1 MRWTP
6 GGRSEDLEDR
16 RGMGGGG
23 FSAGRIGGLGLGG
36 VVLLFIL
43 SLVTGQDFLGLL
55 TDPNATGPAPSTGGP
70 VTSSPA
76 EEKMVDFVSFVLD
89 ENQNTW
95 TQLLGGRYER
105 AKLVLFRDATES
117 GCGFAQSATGPFYCP
132 A

>member
-6 GGRSEDLEDR
+6 GGRSSDLEDR

-55 TDPNATGPAPSTGGP
+55 TSDGTTGTGPAEGGP
-70 VTSSPA
+70 VATSPG

-95 TQLLGGRYER
+95 ARLLGGQYER

-117 GCGFAQSATGPFYCP
+117 GCGFAQSAT
-132 A
+132 